1 MKIALVQATFSEGDF
16 GNNTSVIIK
25 NIRKAAINGADL
37 VVFPELALSGGYV
50 GDMAD
55 YDNFRESNLDAL
67 NTIASECMDIAAVVG
82 CYIPTEQVIAK
93 PYYNAAAFIANGK
106 VQQIVAKTILNDSD
120 VSEESRHFEP
130 NTNFTTC
137 SYNGKSFAIVL
148 SDDITIP
155 TLSSEFSINPMDEIA
170 SKNPDFALCI
180 GAIPFDYNQ
189 REIRQTVISSNAVR
203 YEIPFF
209 FVNHVGGHANI
220 IYDGG
225 SMVANAAGEIVCEM
239 AYFKNDVAILE
250 LHDIKNGKLSEIDLI
265 HSSKIERIYAA
276 ITMGLR
282 DYFNHSGFSKA
293 VLGLSGGIDSAV
305 VATLAVDVLGK
316 ENVMGVL
323 MPSEFSSDHSVK
335 DAEEL
340 AKNLG
345 IEYDIVPIKS
355 AYDNFMNLLD
365 PRWNGLPFDVT
376 EENLQAR
383 IRAVIVM
390 SYSNKFKSMLVNTS
404 NKSEA
409 AVGYGT
415 MYGDL
420 CGGISVI
427 GDLYKTQVYELAN
440 YLNRDKIRIPL
451 NTITKAPS
459 AELRPGQKDSDSL
472 PDYPVLDKLL
482 YAHLEGKSNAEQL
495 LAMGFEQSV
504 VNKVLRLIRLNEYK
518 RLQCPPIIRVS
529 TCAFGH
535 GRRFPA
541 VW

>member
-1 MKIALVQATFSEGDF
+1 MKIALVQASFSEGNF
-16 GNNTSVIIK
+16 GNNTSVIIN
-25 NIRKAAINGADL
+25 NIRKAFLMGADL

-50 GDMAD
+50 GDIAD
-55 YDNFRESNLDAL
+55 YDDFRESNLEAL
-67 NTIASECMDIAAVVG
+67 NAIASECKNIAAVVG
-82 CYIPTEQVIAK
+82 CYIPTEQVMKK
-93 PYYNAAAFIANGK
+93 PYYNAACFMAEGK
-106 VQQIVAKTILNDSD
+106 IQQIVAKTVLNDLD
-120 VSEESRHFEP
+120 IQEESRHFES
-130 NTNFTTC
+130 NTIFTTC
-137 SYNGKSFAIVL
+137 TYKGEAFAIVI
-148 SDDITIP
+148 SDDISVP
-155 TLSSEFSINPMDEIA
+155 ALSSEFSINPMDEI
-170 SKNPDFALCI
+170 SKQNPAFAICI
-180 GAIPFDYNQ
+180 GTVPFDYNQ
-189 REIRQTVISSNAVR
+189 QEVRRTVISTNALR
-203 YEIPFF
+203 YEIPFV
-209 FVNHVGGHANI
+209 FVNHLGAHINI
-220 IYDGG
+220 VYDGG
-225 SMVANAAGEIVCEM
+225 SMVSNAQGEIVYELECFKNEM
-239 AYFKNDVAILE
+239 AIVDLAEV
-250 LHDIKNGKLSEIDLI
+250 KNGTIKEVEPINTP
-265 HSSKIERIYAA
+265 KIERIYNA

-282 DYFNHSGFSKA
+282 DYFSRSGFSKA

-316 ENVMGVL
+316 ENVIGVL

-335 DAEEL
+335 DAEDL

-345 IEYDIVPIKS
+345 VEYDIVPIKS
-355 AYDNFMNLLD
+355 AYDSFMKLFE

-390 SYSNKFKSMLVNTS
+390 SYSNKFKAMLVNTS

-420 CGGISVI
+420 CGGISAI

-440 YLNRDKIRIPL
+440 YLNKDTIRIPL

-482 YAHLEGKSNAEQL
+482 YAHLEGKNNAEQL
-495 LAMGFEQSV
+495 LAMGFDQAV

>member
-1 MKIALVQATFSEGDF
+1 MKIALVQASFSEGNF
-16 GNNTSVIIK
+16 GSNTTVII
-25 NIRKAAINGADL
+25 NSIRKAALKGADL

-50 GDMAD
+50 GDIAD
-55 YDNFRESNLDAL
+55 YDDFRESNLDML
-67 NTIASECMDIAAVVG
+67 NNIASECRDIAVVVG
-82 CYIPTEQVIAK
+82 CYIPTEQIMEK
-93 PYYNAAAFIANGK
+93 PFYNAACFIADGK
-106 VQQIVAKTILNDSD
+106 VQRIVAKTVLNDND
-120 VSEESRHFEP
+120 INEESRHFEP
-130 NTNFTTC
+130 NSTFEICT
-137 SYNGKSFAIVL
+137 YNGETFAIVI
-148 SDDITIP
+148 SDDISVP
-155 TLSSEFSINPMDEIA
+155 ALSSEFSINPMDEI
-170 SKNPDFALCI
+170 SKQNPAFAICI
-180 GAIPFDYNQ
+180 GAVPFDYNQ
-189 REIRQTVISSNAVR
+189 QEIRRMVISANAVR
-203 YEIPFF
+203 YEIPFV
-209 FVNHVGGHANI
+209 FVNHVGAHVNVV
-220 IYDGG
+220 YDGG
-225 SMVANAAGEIVCEM
+225 SMVSNAHGEIVYEM
-239 AYFKNDVAILE
+239 ECFKSGMAVV
-250 LHDIKNGKLSEIDLI
+250 DINEVKNGSLKEIETI
-265 HSSKIERIYAA
+265 NTPKIERIYQA

-282 DYFNHSGFSKA
+282 DYFKRSGFSKA

-305 VATLAVDVLGK
+305 VATLSVDVLGK

-323 MPSEFSSDHSVK
+323 MPSEFSTDHSVK

-355 AYDNFMNLLD
+355 AYDSFMKLFE

-383 IRAVIVM
+383 IRAVTVM
-390 SYSNKFKSMLVNTS
+390 SYSNKFKAMLVNTS

-420 CGGISVI
+420 CGGISAI

-440 YLNRDKIRIPL
+440 YLNRDKVRIPI
-451 NTITKAPS
+451 NTLTKAPS
-459 AELRPGQKDSDSL
+459 AELRPGQKDADSL
-472 PDYPVLDKLL
+472 PDYDILDQLL
-482 YAHLEGKSNAEQL
+482 YAHLEGKNNAEQL
-495 LAMGFEQSV
+495 LAMGFEQSL